1 MKILI
6 TTFLLSVS
14 LNSLASSPQTLEACI
29 QSIKVT
35 SKTNVKAAQ
44 LEKDAVKS
52 LRSCFSSLK
61 LAEKNTLKAQKQAI
75 RKEKQRKSLEAK
87 ILKLQEKLKKS

>member
-1 MKILI
+1 MKTLI
-6 TTFLLSVS
+6 TTLLLSIS
-14 LNSLASSPQTLEACI
+14 LNSLASSPQTLESCI
-29 QSIKVT
+29 HSIKVT
-35 SKTNVKAAQ
+35 NTKNVKASQ
-44 LEKDAVKS
+44 LEKEAVKS

-61 LAEKNTLKAQKQAI
+61 LAEKNNLKAQRAEI